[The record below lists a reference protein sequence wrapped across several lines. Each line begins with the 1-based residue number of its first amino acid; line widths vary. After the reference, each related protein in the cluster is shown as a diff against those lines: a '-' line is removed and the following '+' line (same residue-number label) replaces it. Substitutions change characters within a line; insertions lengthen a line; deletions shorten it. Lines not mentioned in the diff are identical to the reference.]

1 MGARNFLRGYWLSL
15 TEFYID
21 PIQLSA
27 FYKDFYVQKSKYL
40 KLMPAQ
46 LGVDSSSSTT
56 NGRRVTRSLSSSDSG
71 MLWRDRDTS
80 HTSFDNTS
88 NEDGMTTMDMDLDSP
103 QQAKS
108 KGCIDNGG
116 LRSHRGINVA
126 DNCNRGDFP
135 EESQRGHSEPI
146 TLLNDSDSD
155 SDSDSKVACV
165 ALDHSATRSNIAER
179 NRLQLAAETSVRID
193 NNAENFNESVAQPIF
208 SQTVSVV
215 EILRNIPKSADVL
228 NTSTECKAEHILV
241 PEIVK
246 NNMCINACGESNG
259 NASNVIPDKSD
270 TSSSQDHDVSS
281 DPVTTT
287 TTTTSANVATIAGI
301 IDDKL
306 SEAPTDP
313 VPLNMDHIA
322 VKPISVVGLVPVRK
336 SPLCSITSTLS
347 TSNGDTIP
355 PLKSQR
361 PICRIPLKTVLP
373 CSSSSS
379 RCNISNTDVS
389 ATEGLPSSNPSSQE
403 SVSLSSS
410 ICSTSNGGSSSIQR
424 DTATV
429 CYGKDRAKIVRT
441 AGDSLLTTSVAQT
454 SKISLKRTHTESG
467 ISIDATGSNRNHRLP
482 AQGQNKRSN
491 KIDLTDDS

>member
-1 MGARNFLRGYWLSL
+1 MGARNFLLRYWLSL

-46 LGVDSSSSTT
+46 LSEPSSSSTT
-56 NGRRVTRSLSSSDSG
+56 NGRRVTRSHSSSDSG
-71 MLWRDRDTS
+71 MLWRDRNTS

-88 NEDGMTTMDMDLDSP
+88 NEDGMTTMDMDLVSP

-108 KGCIDNGG
+108 KGCFDNGG
-116 LRSHRGINVA
+116 LRNHRGINVA

-165 ALDHSATRSNIAER
+165 ALDHSATRTNIAER
-179 NRLQLAAETSVRID
+179 NRLQLAAESSIRVD
-193 NNAENFNESVAQPIF
+193 NNAENFNQSVAQPIL

-215 EILRNIPKSADVL
+215 EIMRNLPKSTDLL

-246 NNMCINACGESNG
+246 DSMRINTCGESNG

-270 TSSSQDHDVSS
+270 TSSSQNHDLSG
-281 DPVTTT
+281 DPVTTS
-287 TTTTSANVATIAGI
+287 TTSATVATIAGI
-301 IDDKL
+301 IDDEL
-306 SEAPTDP
+306 SGAHSDP
-313 VPLNMDHIA
+313 IPLNEDHIT
-322 VKPISVVGLVPVRK
+322 VKPISVVGLVPIRK
-336 SPLCSITSTLS
+336 SPLSSITSTLS
-347 TSNGDTIP
+347 TSNEDIIP

-361 PICRIPLKTVLP
+361 PVCRIPLKTVLP

-379 RCNISNTDVS
+379 RCSISNTDVS
-389 ATEGLPSSNPSSQE
+389 ATEGLPCSNPSSQE

-410 ICSTSNGGSSSIQR
+410 VCSTSNGGSNGIQR
-424 DTATV
+424 DTTTV
-429 CYGKDRAKIVRT
+429 CYGKDRTNTVRT

-454 SKISLKRTHTESG
+454 SKSSLKRTHTESG
-467 ISIDATGSNRNHRLP
+467 LSIDATGSNRNHRLP

-491 KIDLTDDS
+491 KVDLTDDS

>member
-1 MGARNFLRGYWLSL
+1 M
-15 TEFYID
+15 
-21 PIQLSA
+21 
-27 FYKDFYVQKSKYL
+27 QKSKYL

-46 LGVDSSSSTT
+46 LSVPSSSSTT

-88 NEDGMTTMDMDLDSP
+88 NEDGMTTMDMDLVSP

-108 KGCIDNGG
+108 KGYLDNGG
-116 LRSHRGINVA
+116 LRNHKGISVA
-126 DNCNRGDFP
+126 DDCNRGDFH

-165 ALDHSATRSNIAER
+165 ALDHSATRVNIAER

-193 NNAENFNESVAQPIF
+193 SNAENIKENVAQPVI

-215 EILRNIPKSADVL
+215 EILRNMPKSADVL
-228 NTSTECKAEHILV
+228 NTSAECNAEHISV

-246 NNMCINACGESNG
+246 DSICINTCGESNE
-259 NASNVIPDKSD
+259 NASNVILDKSVK
-270 TSSSQDHDVSS
+270 SSSQDHDSS
-281 DPVTTT
+281 TTT
-287 TTTTSANVATIAGI
+287 TTGATVATTAGI
-301 IDDKL
+301 IDGEL

-313 VPLNMDHIA
+313 APLNKDFIG
-322 VKPISVVGLVPVRK
+322 VKPISVVGLVPIRK
-336 SPLCSITSTLS
+336 SPLSSITSTLN

-361 PICRIPLKTVLP
+361 AVCRIPLKTVLP
-373 CSSSSS
+373 CSSSSSSSSSSS

-410 ICSTSNGGSSSIQR
+410 ICSTSNGGSSSEQRER

-429 CYGKDRAKIVRT
+429 CYGKDRANIVRT
-441 AGDSLLTTSVAQT
+441 AGDSLLTTSVARP
-454 SKISLKRTHTESG
+454 SNISLKRTHTESG
-467 ISIDATGSNRNHRLP
+467 ISVDATESNRNHRLP
-482 AQGQNKRSN
+482 AQGPSKRSN
-491 KIDLTDDS
+491 KVDLTDDS